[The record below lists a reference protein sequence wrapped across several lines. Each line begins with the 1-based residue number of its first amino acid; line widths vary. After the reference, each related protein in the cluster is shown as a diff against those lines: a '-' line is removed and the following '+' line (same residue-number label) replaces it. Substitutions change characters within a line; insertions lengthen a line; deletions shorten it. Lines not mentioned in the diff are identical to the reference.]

1 MKILI
6 SLIFIFLFNSVYS
19 YEVIRDPFYES
30 YFKDLSK
37 EFSTSKAN
45 VYLIENDELNAFVIN
60 DSIYFTTGMIKNIE
74 HEDMLKSIYFHEA
87 GHVHYN
93 HYEAKVINIETNKNK
108 KIFNNLLSIGV
119 AILSSDA
126 AIGLATGISLDNNL
140 LSQISDRSIRFEIQ
154 ADNYMFEKINE
165 NQINTED
172 LINFFN
178 RLPDS
183 KDNFFKSHP
192 THADR
197 IILLKRFIQNK
208 KKNNSI
214 NFEWIK
220 AKYGLDSNVQEFN
233 NFFKNLEKGVIKI
246 DNLKSKINDNYINY
260 EIYKKGMKIKN
271 INDMF
276 LNIIEKDSNTYLK
289 IEFFNYIIDNNI
301 IENFELI
308 EKNKH
313 NIDLQEEYFF
323 YYIYGKYYKKIKKDA
338 LSNFYF
344 CQFYSLVKVKDKIN
358 YFCKK
363 YDKRDIS
370 ELDKSYALF
379 K

>member
-6 SLIFIFLFNSVYS
+6 SLIFISLYNSVYS

-30 YFKDLSK
+30 YFKNLSK
-37 EFSTSKAN
+37 EYSTSKAN
-45 VYLIENDELNAFVIN
+45 VYLIENDDLNAFVIN
-60 DSIYFTTGMIKNIE
+60 NSIYFTTGMIKNIE

-93 HYEAKVINIETNKNK
+93 HYEAKVINIESNKNK

-119 AILSSDA
+119 AILSTDA

-140 LSQISDRSIRFEIQ
+140 LSQISNRSIRFEIQ
-154 ADNYMFEKINE
+154 ADNYMFEKIND

-178 RLPDS
+178 RLPDN

-192 THADR
+192 THSDR
-197 IILLKRFIQNK
+197 IILLKKFIQNK
-208 KKNNSI
+208 KQKNSI
-214 NFEWIK
+214 DFEWIK
-220 AKYGLDSNVQEFN
+220 AKYALDSNVQEFN
-233 NFFKNLEKGVIKI
+233 NFFMNLEKGVIKI
-246 DNLKSKINDNYINY
+246 DNLKSKIDDNYINY
-260 EIYKKGMKIKN
+260 EIYKKGMKIRN

-276 LNIIEKDSNTYLK
+276 LDITKKDSNTYLK

-301 IENFELI
+301 VENFELI

-323 YYIYGKYYKKIKKDA
+323 YYIYGKYYKKINNNT

-344 CQFYSLVKVKDKIN
+344 CQFYTLIKVKDKIN

>member
-6 SLIFIFLFNSVYS
+6 NLIFIFLFKSVYS
-19 YEVIRDPFYES
+19 YEIIRDPFFES
-30 YFKDLSK
+30 YFQNLN
-37 EFSTSKAN
+37 EEYSTPKAN

-60 DSIYFTTGMIKNIE
+60 NSIYFTTGMIKNIK
-74 HEDMLKSIYFHEA
+74 HEDMLKAIYFHEA
-87 GHVHYN
+87 GHIHYN
-93 HYEAKVINIETNKNK
+93 HYISKVINIESNKNK
-108 KIFNNLLSIGV
+108 KILNNLLSIGV
-119 AILSSDA
+119 AILASDA
-126 AIGLATGISLDNNL
+126 SIGLATGISLDNNL
-140 LSQISDRSIRFEIQ
+140 LSQISNKSIKFEIQ

-165 NQINTED
+165 NHINTEY
-172 LINFFN
+172 LINFFDN
-178 RLPDS
+178 LPDN

-192 THADR
+192 THSDR
-197 IILLKRFIQNK
+197 IILLKRFTQNK
-208 KKNNSI
+208 KKNNSV

-220 AKYGLDSNVQEFN
+220 AKYTLNSNISDFN

-246 DNLKSKINDNYINY
+246 KNLKTKINEDYINY
-260 EIYKKGMKIKN
+260 EIYKRGMKIKN

-276 LNIIEKDSNTYLK
+276 LNITQNDSNTYLK
-289 IEFFNYIIDNNI
+289 IEFFNYIIDNDMTKY
-301 IENFELI
+301 FELI

-313 NIDLQEEYFF
+313 NINLQEEYFF
-323 YYIYGKYYKKIKKDA
+323 YYIYGKYYKKIKKDT

-344 CQFYSLVKVKDKIN
+344 CQFYRLVKIKDKIN

-363 YDKRDIS
+363 YDKKDIS